1 MDGKQVM
8 HPTILVCLLQRENN
22 YPAVKEIVQSYRV
35 PSQVITVRNASKF
48 NLSKATNILKQVNS
62 KAGGDLYYLKFP
74 EALEKKRT
82 MLIGI
87 DVCHAGPKSVVGF
100 SASINSQMSQY
111 HSDYIV
117 QKKGQEIVKSDMKR
131 CIEDAIGAFKLYH
144 EGQLPTTF
152 VIYRDGVGDAQR
164 NQVLAE
170 EIPQLEDAIQT
181 VYPEGVKPEIAV
193 VVVNKRIS

>member
-1 MDGKQVM
+1 
-8 HPTILVCLLQRENN
+8 
-22 YPAVKEIVQSYRV
+22 
-35 PSQVITVRNASKF
+35 
-48 NLSKATNILKQVNS
+48 
-62 KAGGDLYYLKFP
+62 
-74 EALEKKRT
+74 
-82 MLIGI
+82 
-87 DVCHAGPKSVVGF
+87 
-100 SASINSQMSQY
+100 MSQY

-117 QKKGQEIVKSDMKR
+117 QKKGQEIVKTDMKR

-181 VYPEGVKPEIAV
+181 VYPEGVKPEITV